1 MINPSA
7 PGWVEKFFQ
16 EQNFENINTEISTF
30 KFYENIRKTG
40 LIFGH
45 IVSFD
50 TPKQMDSLHWKPDE
64 KTKIALLNTLYQL
77 YLRNSNIKNHTDFLK
92 IISKYYLEIIPNSN
106 NIITKLFSTQDH
118 SLKLEQI
125 IDSRVQTN
133 QDLLSKNF
141 SNILTNALLFI
152 DVLGFGRYIHNGFI
166 SNKYFQKTEEII
178 ISIISL
184 ALKFKQHKSK
194 NDELISKLFESS
206 VRYTK
211 FSKINVQNMEQLE
224 VGYFDHI
231 LEKYYMIDLAGL
243 SMWSDF
249 QIENDEVYFLHK
261 LAELMQ
267 IDDSFVENSIEET
280 KIYFQQNKSEIPYFN
295 DANPVKH
302 FYDNTALTIEVLIIR
317 NKNRLLKE
325 LSQSKEL
332 LKLLAISTQ
341 RDLDEKE
348 KKKIKLQ
355 LLDLCKT
362 IPSLTIFLIPG
373 GSLIL
378 PLLIKFI
385 PKLLPSAFNE
395 NLTEED

>member
-152 DVLGFGRYIHNGFI
+152 DVLGFERYIHNGFI
-166 SNKYFQKTEEII
+166 SNNYFQKTEEII
-178 ISIISL
+178 TSIISL

-249 QIENDEVYFLHK
+249 QIENDEIYFLHK